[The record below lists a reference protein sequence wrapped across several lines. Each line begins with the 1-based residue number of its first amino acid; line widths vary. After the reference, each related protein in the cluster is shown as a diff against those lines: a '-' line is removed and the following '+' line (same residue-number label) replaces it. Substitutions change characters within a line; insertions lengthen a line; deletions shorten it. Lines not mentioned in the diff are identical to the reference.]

1 MSEFPRTEQTGDQSP
16 HDSPWDSLSNQPV
29 TGDFG
34 DNNKES
40 TLKQLFG
47 KLKDI
52 YNIERPAYDDKTARI
67 TENEL
72 NFCKNE
78 DNARLIDI
86 CGPPKVDHDNQV
98 VARSPFK
105 DADEFWRI
113 LCFQNRSAGA
123 RIDQSYEEENRPI
136 NNVRLALRSLPPST
150 DKELKEVTSNLG
162 IASQATKPAWVRA
175 RIKDPDLVETVM
187 SIYQELFRDQP
198 RILEVWG
205 AIPAMLVEAEVDVN
219 VLKRA
224 TYDLYNLALHQVG
237 SEDVSTQIELMF
249 GKDAAARSRG
259 DKVENACQHLAM

>member
-34 DNNKES
+34 NNKES

-47 KLKDI
+47 KLKDM
-52 YNIERPAYDDKTARI
+52 YSVERPAYDDKTARI

-98 VARSPFK
+98 DTRSPFK

-113 LCFQNRSAGA
+113 LCFQNMSAGV

-136 NNVRLALRSLPPST
+136 NNVRLALRS
-150 DKELKEVTSNLG
+150 
-162 IASQATKPAWVRA
+162 
-175 RIKDPDLVETVM
+175 
-187 SIYQELFRDQP
+187 
-198 RILEVWG
+198 
-205 AIPAMLVEAEVDVN
+205 
-219 VLKRA
+219 
-224 TYDLYNLALHQVG
+224 
-237 SEDVSTQIELMF
+237 
-249 GKDAAARSRG
+249 
-259 DKVENACQHLAM
+259 